1 MMSQVMNHIE
11 SITYDNVNN
20 INDLLFKVKLFSQI
34 TRIIIQKATEELN
47 TENEKKK
54 QFFMM
59 IKTYT
64 EKTQNKIYSISTEL
78 IESIVKQKIKNQCQ
92 KKKDITFFKSPNTLT
107 IPLTN

>member
-11 SITYDNVNN
+11 SITYDNETN
-20 INDLLFKVKLFSQI
+20 INDILCKVKLFSQI
-34 TRIIIQKATEELN
+34 TRIIIQKATEELS
-47 TENEKKK
+47 TDNEKKK
-54 QFFMM
+54 EFFLM

-78 IESIVKQKIKNQCQ
+78 IESMVKQKLKDQCQ
-92 KKKDITFFKSPNTLT
+92 KKKEVSFFSSPNTLT